1 MNLNKVVGDST
12 RLIGIAAMLSCLP
25 VALHAKEFDF
35 DNPQCDVKASRSVT
49 NDHLTLNLN
58 FCNQLTL
65 HDGQQAKWTDSRIQ
79 PYLSASKRWLEV
91 ILAVDGVDQHSLD
104 IDFYVVP
111 MDNANGMAGPEA
123 EIDVNWRLIPTEG
136 SVFIGSHTY
145 EPGFDQVEFNA
156 NILHEMGHVFGIGAY
171 SMDYTRHDGQLGKVF
186 MVRDSQAVKR
196 FNEQYKVDYREL
208 PISDDGGHLYDSKWS
223 EDKKR
228 YDKNGRPVPDMSAEL
243 MANGNL
249 IGPVT
254 LGMLDDLGYQVDYS
268 KGDTYQ

>member
-1 MNLNKVVGDST
+1 MLKRNFIRSI
-12 RLIGIAAMLSCLP
+12 LIGSALLLSFLSSNSY
-25 VALHAKEFDF
+25 AEAFDF
-35 DNPQCDVKASRSVT
+35 DNAPCERSATQTVS
-49 NDHLTLNLN
+49 NAHLDLNLH

-65 HDGQQAKWTDSRIQ
+65 HNGKKSKWTDEQIAA
-79 PYLSASKRWLEV
+79 YLTAANRWLEV
-91 ILAVDGVDQHSLD
+91 ISAVDNLEHHTID
-104 IDFYVVP
+104 INFHVVP

-145 EPGFDQVEFNA
+145 QPGFDPVEFNA

-171 SMDYTRHDGQLGKVF
+171 SMDYTRRDSQLGNLF

-196 FNEQYKVDYREL
+196 FNEQYKASFREL
-208 PISDDGGHLYDSKWS
+208 PISDDGGHLYDSKGS
-223 EDKKR
+223 EDEKR
-228 YDKNGRPVPDMSAEL
+228 YDKNGQPVPNMSQEL
-243 MANGNL
+243 MANGTL

-268 KGDTYQ
+268 KGDSY